1 MNDEDTKN
9 FLLIIINILIYVPLI
24 IFISIGGIY
33 SISYILDIIYG
44 DHVIENNYFKLMIN
58 FIMNNIGRYEVMML
72 GIISLIAYLLS
83 YYYNNYLGHGYIY
96 LNIMILLVI
105 FLCMMLF
112 RFHFLDDNFL
122 SKYNIK
128 AFKLNDSDSNKLG
141 WLFSLSPLFR
151 MLFITLL
158 SFFLIKLIIYKVIQ
172 FYLTSGITSNLLLL
186 SIMITS
192 IILLGIIINIP
203 MVKEYISSLDIF
215 KGIYNIQYG
224 DRTIG
229 SLLNKFIYNILN
241 TNKNTLTFLMVEFM
255 VIFIYMS
262 SSYLLFKLYKLSI
275 PDANKSQLLSNRLL
289 GIDEAINI
297 INNDLRNIYNY
308 ENKIGV
314 KLPKNAWDIIIERG
328 LYKKDENN
336 PILDSK
342 YYDNLLNFL
351 SIENKYILTK
361 DECMAKN
368 NDYGMTSKECNML
381 KDEYINYIRDN
392 TYKIIKLN
400 KNLNN
405 LLDEKYKYI
414 NKNIQSNILNE
425 GIMIL
430 KAPKLLNKSNTPLN
444 IIKNKIDYDSHNFSI
459 SLWINILSLPPN
471 TNKNYMLDN
480 NILNLGNHQILYN
493 GKKNILK
500 IRMNNG
506 EKLNDWNILENI
518 YKTFE
523 YKDLKLQKWNNIVL
537 NYANG
542 TLDIFIN
549 GNLIDSI
556 QNNTLLLKHD
566 DIYYGEDNGIHGYIK
581 LITYWPTYLSAKR
594 IHANYHSLK

>member
-128 AFKLNDSDSNKLG
+128 AFNLNDNDSNKLG

>member
-1 MNDEDTKN
+1 
-9 FLLIIINILIYVPLI
+9 
-24 IFISIGGIY
+24 
-33 SISYILDIIYG
+33 
-44 DHVIENNYFKLMIN
+44 
-58 FIMNNIGRYEVMML
+58 
-72 GIISLIAYLLS
+72 
-83 YYYNNYLGHGYIY
+83 
-96 LNIMILLVI
+96 
-105 FLCMMLF
+105 
-112 RFHFLDDNFL
+112 
-122 SKYNIK
+122 
-128 AFKLNDSDSNKLG
+128 
-141 WLFSLSPLFR
+141 
-151 MLFITLL
+151 
-158 SFFLIKLIIYKVIQ
+158 
-172 FYLTSGITSNLLLL
+172 
-186 SIMITS
+186 
-192 IILLGIIINIP
+192 
-203 MVKEYISSLDIF
+203 
-215 KGIYNIQYG
+215 
-224 DRTIG
+224 
-229 SLLNKFIYNILN
+229 
-241 TNKNTLTFLMVEFM
+241 
-255 VIFIYMS
+255 MS